1 MMNSKNLIEQEYP
14 LSYYIWQNDY
24 KKLKNLLS
32 TPLGQVRQPFIHRND
47 SKKFKKVILFEPN
60 IQKLI
65 EKRDIRGRTPLMLAC
80 TLGHFEC
87 AKLLM
92 NSNAIVNID
101 DDDGFNVLHEA
112 IATNDPE
119 LVQLVLEKRE
129 YQRSSNRA
137 KAIPALLRKIRDVRF

>member
-1 MMNSKNLIEQEYP
+1 
-14 LSYYIWQNDY
+14 
-24 KKLKNLLS
+24 
-32 TPLGQVRQPFIHRND
+32 
-47 SKKFKKVILFEPN
+47 
-60 IQKLI
+60 
-65 EKRDIRGRTPLMLAC
+65 MLAC

-92 NSNAIVNID
+92 NQNASVTVD

-129 YQRSSNRA
+129 FQRSSNRA
-137 KAIPALLRKIRDVRF
+137 KAIPALLRKIRDVSRFVVFALNFVLNSMSLCRRRTSISK

>member
-1 MMNSKNLIEQEYP
+1 MMNSKSLIEQEYP
-14 LSYYIWQNDY
+14 LHYYIWLNDY
-24 KKLKNLLS
+24 KKLKNLLG
-32 TPLGQVRQPFIHRND
+32 TPLG
-47 SKKFKKVILFEPN
+47 
-60 IQKLI
+60 QKLI

-92 NSNAIVNID
+92 NSNAVVCHND

-129 YQRSSNRA
+129 FQRSSNRA
-137 KAIPALLRKIRDVRF
+137 KAIPALLRKIRDVS